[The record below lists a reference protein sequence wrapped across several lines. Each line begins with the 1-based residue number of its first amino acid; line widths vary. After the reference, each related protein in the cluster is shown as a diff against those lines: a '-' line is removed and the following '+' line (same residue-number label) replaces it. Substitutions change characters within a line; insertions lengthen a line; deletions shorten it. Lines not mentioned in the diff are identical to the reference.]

1 MAPTTPTLIAA
12 ISSNNTEQAKN
23 LIEKNY
29 DLNTFDENGNAAL
42 HHTAAKKCS
51 IEITKK
57 LIANGA
63 DVNIKNLKGLSPL
76 SIAIKSHNTE
86 TFSWLIEN
94 GADINSVDY
103 QGHTPIFYAAYSG
116 FSDMVAQLI
125 NNGADVNAAAKDGR
139 TPLHAAAIGEQVDC
153 LKLCLQAG
161 AIPRQSDK
169 SEEAIL
175 ATAML
180 YKLTADYH
188 LENSNIK
195 KAKEEL
201 NVSVCFFENASSL
214 FADRASSIK
223 TKLFVGYALSGICL
237 FLSATSAS
245 LQATTNM
252 VPTPS
257 GNLVGIGTS
266 AVYLPDSS
274 NTSKNWNAS
283 DFYNLLSTN
292 SEKKLNEC
300 RNLQLCLNQ
309 LSLNEDPK
317 QCLN

>member
-12 ISSNNTEQAKN
+12 ISSNNTEQAN
-23 LIEKNY
+23 YLIENNY

-42 HHTAAKKCS
+42 HHTAAKKGS

-76 SIAIKSHNTE
+76 SIAIKSHNIE
-86 TFSWLIEN
+86 TYSLLIEN

-125 NNGADVNAAAKDGR
+125 NIGADVNVAAKDGR

-153 LKLCLQAG
+153 LELFLQEG

-180 YKLTADYH
+180 YKLIADYD
-188 LENSNIK
+188 LEYSNIH
-195 KAKEEL
+195 KAKEDL
-201 NVSVCFFENASSL
+201 NISACFFENASSL

-223 TKLFVGYALSGICL
+223 TKLFVGYAMFGLSFFL
-237 FLSATSAS
+237 FTVGGTPPVADFDNAATAS
-245 LQATTNM
+245 
-252 VPTPS
+252 
-257 GNLVGIGTS
+257 
-266 AVYLPDSS
+266 
-274 NTSKNWNAS
+274 NAS
-283 DFYNLLSTN
+283 ELYNSLSIN

-309 LSLNEDPK
+309 LSLGEDPK
-317 QCLN
+317 KCLN